1 MSMTPMPPPG
11 AHAAPGG
18 VPVGGVFAISEV
30 LPLMRD
36 ASRQL
41 DAARIRWRDARDA
54 AAQAKADAK
63 RTRANLIVQLR
74 VWGNEG
80 TGGLPIKTSAERQE
94 WADADQAVQ
103 QSELAAD
110 LAQTNAMN
118 ERAVLDAAEEHF
130 RALTGML
137 AIERDQLKRDADGPH

>member
-1 MSMTPMPPPG
+1 MMPPPG
-11 AHAAPGG
+11 ARQAPGG
-18 VPVGGVFAISEV
+18 VPSGGVFAISEV

-41 DAARIRWRDARDA
+41 DLARERWKAARDDA
-54 AAQAKADAK
+54 AQSKADAK

-80 TGGLPIKTSAERQE
+80 NGGRPITTSVERQE
-94 WADADQAVQ
+94 WADADESVQAA
-103 QSELAAD
+103 ELAAD
-110 LAQTNAMN
+110 LAQSNAMN

>member
-1 MSMTPMPPPG
+1 MMPPPG
-11 AHAAPGG
+11 ARQAPGG
-18 VPVGGVFAISEV
+18 VPSGGVFAISEV

-41 DAARIRWRDARDA
+41 DLARERWKAARDDA
-54 AAQAKADAK
+54 AQSKADAK

-80 TGGLPIKTSAERQE
+80 SGGRPITTSVERQE
-94 WADADQAVQ
+94 WADADESVQ
-103 QSELAAD
+103 TAELAAD
-110 LAQTNAMN
+110 LAQSNAMN